1 WGGIDFAGNGSYGP
15 GRFAGAR
22 SSLDCN
28 VPSDNGDAARGN
40 GAAADLFGAR
50 LSCAVAPDI
59 ERSLASGQ
67 EAMNLTVN
75 GKGIDV
81 GEALRTYVA
90 EGLDRMFEKYF
101 SNPIEATVT
110 FSKQGYRFHAMVS
123 VHVGR
128 GILMQAE
135 DDGGDAYAAFDI
147 AAETIAKRLRRH
159 KRRLRDHHRA
169 DTDSYAAKQ
178 FVLAADMGDEAA
190 QDSEGADHANGHAAL
205 IVAELEA
212 DIPTLTVGEAV
223 MRLDLAE
230 TQAMLFHNRAHGG
243 LNMVYRRND
252 G

>member
-1 WGGIDFAGNGSYGP
+1 
-15 GRFAGAR
+15 
-22 SSLDCN
+22 
-28 VPSDNGDAARGN
+28 
-40 GAAADLFGAR
+40 
-50 LSCAVAPDI
+50 
-59 ERSLASGQ
+59 
-67 EAMNLTVN
+67 MNLTVN

-81 GEALRTYVA
+81 GDALRTYVA

-110 FSKQGYRFHAMVS
+110 FSKQGYRFHAMIS

-147 AAETIAKRLRRH
+147 TAETIAKRLRRH

-178 FVLAADMGDEAA
+178 FVLAPDMGEEPESA
-190 QDSEGADHANGHAAL
+190 EGVDHANGHAAL

-252 G
+252 GNIGWVDPATKPEAVEAEPRRVGAPARR

>member
-1 WGGIDFAGNGSYGP
+1 
-15 GRFAGAR
+15 
-22 SSLDCN
+22 
-28 VPSDNGDAARGN
+28 
-40 GAAADLFGAR
+40 
-50 LSCAVAPDI
+50 VA
-59 ERSLASGQ
+59 L
-67 EAMNLTVN
+67 
-75 GKGIDV
+75 
-81 GEALRTYVA
+81 
-90 EGLDRMFEKYF
+90 
-101 SNPIEATVT
+101 
-110 FSKQGYRFHAMVS
+110 S

-147 AAETIAKRLRRH
+147 AAETISKRLRRH

-169 DTDSYAAKQ
+169 AADDSYAAKA
-178 FVLAADMGDEAA
+178 FVLAADVQEETVLD
-190 QDSEGADHANGHAAL
+190 GADGADGSQAPV

-252 G
+252 GNIGWVDPAPKPEAANAEPRRIGSPARR

>member
-1 WGGIDFAGNGSYGP
+1 
-15 GRFAGAR
+15 
-22 SSLDCN
+22 
-28 VPSDNGDAARGN
+28 
-40 GAAADLFGAR
+40 
-50 LSCAVAPDI
+50 
-59 ERSLASGQ
+59 
-67 EAMNLTVN
+67 MNLTVN

-81 GEALRTYVA
+81 GEALRAHVA

-110 FSKQGYRFHAMVS
+110 FSKQGYRFHATIS

-135 DDGGDAYAAFDI
+135 DDGGDAYAAYDI
-147 AAETIAKRLRRH
+147 TVETIAKRLRRH

-169 DTDSYAAKQ
+169 ETDSYAARQ
-178 FVLAADMGDEAA
+178 FVLAPDIGEETVVDGAHGSDGQAA
-190 QDSEGADHANGHAAL
+190 PV

-252 G
+252 GNIGWVDPAAKPDVASAAPRRVGSPARR

>member
-1 WGGIDFAGNGSYGP
+1 
-15 GRFAGAR
+15 
-22 SSLDCN
+22 
-28 VPSDNGDAARGN
+28 
-40 GAAADLFGAR
+40 
-50 LSCAVAPDI
+50 
-59 ERSLASGQ
+59 
-67 EAMNLTVN
+67 MNLTVN

-110 FSKQGYRFHAMVS
+110 FSKQGYRFHATIS

-147 AAETIAKRLRRH
+147 TAETIAKRLRRH

-169 DTDSYAAKQ
+169 ETDSYAAKQ
-178 FVLAADMGDEAA
+178 FVLVPDVADDAAGDA
-190 QDSEGADHANGHAAL
+190 DSTDHANGHAAL

-252 G
+252 GNIGWVDPASKPEAANAEPRRAGSPARR

>member
-1 WGGIDFAGNGSYGP
+1 
-15 GRFAGAR
+15 
-22 SSLDCN
+22 
-28 VPSDNGDAARGN
+28 
-40 GAAADLFGAR
+40 
-50 LSCAVAPDI
+50 
-59 ERSLASGQ
+59 
-67 EAMNLTVN
+67 MNLTVN

-81 GEALRTYVA
+81 GDALRTYVA

-110 FSKQGYRFHAMVS
+110 FSKQGYRFHSMIS

-147 AAETIAKRLRRH
+147 TAETITKRLRRH

-169 DTDSYAAKQ
+169 ETDSYAAKQ
-178 FVLAADMGDEAA
+178 FVLAADVGDDTAVGGN
-190 QDSEGADHANGHAAL
+190 DGADGPHGHSAL

-252 G
+252 GNIGWVDPASKPEATQAEPRRAGSPARR

>member
-1 WGGIDFAGNGSYGP
+1 
-15 GRFAGAR
+15 
-22 SSLDCN
+22 
-28 VPSDNGDAARGN
+28 
-40 GAAADLFGAR
+40 
-50 LSCAVAPDI
+50 
-59 ERSLASGQ
+59 
-67 EAMNLTVN
+67 MNLTVN

-81 GEALRTYVA
+81 GEALRAYVA
-90 EGLDRMFEKYF
+90 EGLDKVFEKYF

-110 FSKQGYRFHAMVS
+110 FSKQGYRFHAAIS

-135 DDGGDAYAAFDI
+135 DDGGDAYGAFDI
-147 AAETIAKRLRRH
+147 ASETIAKRLRRH
-159 KRRLRDHHRA
+159 KWRLRDHHRA
-169 DTDSYAAKQ
+169 ETDSYAAKQ
-178 FVLAADMGDEAA
+178 FVLAADLGDETALDA
-190 QDSEGADHANGHAAL
+190 SEGADVANGHSAV

-252 G
+252 GNIGWVDPASKPDAVGTEPRRVGAPARR

>member
-1 WGGIDFAGNGSYGP
+1 
-15 GRFAGAR
+15 
-22 SSLDCN
+22 
-28 VPSDNGDAARGN
+28 
-40 GAAADLFGAR
+40 
-50 LSCAVAPDI
+50 
-59 ERSLASGQ
+59 
-67 EAMNLTVN
+67 MNLTVN

-81 GEALRTYVA
+81 GEALKTHVA
-90 EGLDRMFEKYF
+90 EGLDKVFDKYF

-110 FSKQGYRFHAMVS
+110 FSKQGYRFHAAIS

-128 GILMQAE
+128 GILMQAD

-147 AAETIAKRLRRH
+147 AAETISKRLRRH
-159 KRRLRDHHRA
+159 KRRLRDHHRMPQ
-169 DTDSYAAKQ
+169 DSYAATQ
-178 FVLAADMGDEAA
+178 FVLAADVGDETAL
-190 QDSEGADHANGHAAL
+190 DGLDNANGVEPAPV

-252 G
+252 GNIGWVDPALKPGAASAEPLRVGAPARR

>member
-1 WGGIDFAGNGSYGP
+1 
-15 GRFAGAR
+15 
-22 SSLDCN
+22 
-28 VPSDNGDAARGN
+28 
-40 GAAADLFGAR
+40 
-50 LSCAVAPDI
+50 
-59 ERSLASGQ
+59 
-67 EAMNLTVN
+67 MNLTVN

-81 GEALRTYVA
+81 GDALKTYVA

-110 FSKQGYRFHAMVS
+110 FSKQGYRFHAAIS

-147 AAETIAKRLRRH
+147 TAETIAKRLRRH

-169 DTDSYAAKQ
+169 ETDSYAARQ
-178 FVLAADMGDEAA
+178 FVLAADVGD
-190 QDSEGADHANGHAAL
+190 DSGTDASDNADGANGHSAL

-252 G
+252 GNIGWVDPASKPELAEPRRAGSPARR

>member
-1 WGGIDFAGNGSYGP
+1 
-15 GRFAGAR
+15 
-22 SSLDCN
+22 
-28 VPSDNGDAARGN
+28 
-40 GAAADLFGAR
+40 
-50 LSCAVAPDI
+50 
-59 ERSLASGQ
+59 
-67 EAMNLTVN
+67 MNLTVN

-81 GEALRTYVA
+81 GDALKTYVA

-110 FSKQGYRFHAMVS
+110 FSKQGYRFHAAIS

-147 AAETIAKRLRRH
+147 TAETIAKRLRRH

-169 DTDSYAAKQ
+169 ETDSYAARQ
-178 FVLAADMGDEAA
+178 FVLAADVGD
-190 QDSEGADHANGHAAL
+190 DSGTDASDNAEGANGHSAL

-252 G
+252 GNIGWVDPASKPELAEPRRVGSPARR

>member
-1 WGGIDFAGNGSYGP
+1 
-15 GRFAGAR
+15 
-22 SSLDCN
+22 
-28 VPSDNGDAARGN
+28 
-40 GAAADLFGAR
+40 
-50 LSCAVAPDI
+50 
-59 ERSLASGQ
+59 
-67 EAMNLTVN
+67 MNLTVN

-81 GEALRTYVA
+81 GDALKTHVS
-90 EGLDRMFEKYF
+90 ESLDKVFEKYF

-110 FSKQGYRFHAMVS
+110 FSKQGYRFHSAIS

-147 AAETIAKRLRRH
+147 ATETISKRLRRH

-169 DTDSYAAKQ
+169 PAGDSYAATQ
-178 FVLAADMGDEAA
+178 FVLA
-190 QDSEGADHANGHAAL
+190 QDVTEDTAPDGHDGANGAEQAPV

-252 G
+252 GNIGWVDPALKPGAASAEPRRIGSPARR

>member
-1 WGGIDFAGNGSYGP
+1 
-15 GRFAGAR
+15 
-22 SSLDCN
+22 
-28 VPSDNGDAARGN
+28 
-40 GAAADLFGAR
+40 
-50 LSCAVAPDI
+50 
-59 ERSLASGQ
+59 
-67 EAMNLTVN
+67 MNLTVN

-81 GEALRTYVA
+81 GDALRTYVA
-90 EGLDRMFEKYF
+90 EALDRLFEKYF

-110 FSKQGYRFHAMVS
+110 FSKQGYRFHAAIS

-147 AAETIAKRLRRH
+147 ASETIAKRLRRH

-169 DTDSYAAKQ
+169 ETDSYAAKQ
-178 FVLAADMGDEAA
+178 FVLAADVGDEAA
-190 QDSEGADHANGHAAL
+190 DAGDGADHANGHAAL

-252 G
+252 GNIGWVDPALKPEAANAEPRRVGSPARR

>member
-1 WGGIDFAGNGSYGP
+1 
-15 GRFAGAR
+15 
-22 SSLDCN
+22 
-28 VPSDNGDAARGN
+28 
-40 GAAADLFGAR
+40 
-50 LSCAVAPDI
+50 
-59 ERSLASGQ
+59 
-67 EAMNLTVN
+67 MNLTVN

-110 FSKQGYRFHAMVS
+110 FSKQGYRFHSTIS

-147 AAETIAKRLRRH
+147 TAETISKRLRRH

-169 DTDSYAAKQ
+169 ETDSYAATQ
-178 FVLAADMGDEAA
+178 FVLAPDVGEEAA
-190 QDSEGADHANGHAAL
+190 SDVAAGADGHAAPV

-252 G
+252 GNIGWVDPALKPDTARAEPRRMGAPARR

>member
-1 WGGIDFAGNGSYGP
+1 
-15 GRFAGAR
+15 
-22 SSLDCN
+22 
-28 VPSDNGDAARGN
+28 
-40 GAAADLFGAR
+40 
-50 LSCAVAPDI
+50 
-59 ERSLASGQ
+59 
-67 EAMNLTVN
+67 MNLTVN

-90 EGLDRMFEKYF
+90 EGLGKVFEKYF

-169 DTDSYAAKQ
+169 ETDSYAAKQ
-178 FVLAADMGDEAA
+178 FVLAPDVGDEAA
-190 QDSEGADHANGHAAL
+190 LDAIDAVGGANGHSAPV

-252 G
+252 GNIGWVDPALKPGEASAEPRRVGSTARR